1 MKMKKRK
8 EKLDRIQAKREKLR
22 LDGQHSVKTPQ
33 KNQLN
38 LMKIKTSFASNVEL
52 EESQKKKSM
61 RKSKSF
67 SPKKLKSMDL
77 SKKKYMK
84 K

>member
-1 MKMKKRK
+1 
-8 EKLDRIQAKREKLR
+8 
-22 LDGQHSVKTPQ
+22 
-33 KNQLN
+33 
-38 LMKIKTSFASNVEL
+38 MKIKTSFASNVEF

>member
-1 MKMKKRK
+1 MKKRK
-8 EKLDRIQAKREKLR
+8 EKLDQIQEKREKLR
-22 LDGQHSVKTPQ
+22 LDGQNSVKTPQ

-38 LMKIKTSFASNVEL
+38 LMKIKTSFASNVEF

-77 SKKKYMK
+77 SKKKYRK